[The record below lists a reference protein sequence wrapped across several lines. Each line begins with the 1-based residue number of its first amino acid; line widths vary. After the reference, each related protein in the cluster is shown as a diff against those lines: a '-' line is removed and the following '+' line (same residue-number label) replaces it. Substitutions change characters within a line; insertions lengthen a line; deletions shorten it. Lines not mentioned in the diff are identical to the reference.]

1 MKIYRLVFK
10 LRIVTWDRIPLRK
23 PSHVSYI
30 NVVGHYSGQMRLLII
45 TLTTFL
51 ISCSTTD
58 KKKGVFDDFA
68 DKETVVIY
76 LSKYNLDSV
85 PKDIGKLRTAKNLYI
100 TNDSTNGW
108 TVYPP
113 LSALQQI
120 TEVPP
125 FRQLPSE
132 ITELTNLQN
141 LGLVG
146 LNLKGLPDNFDKLQ
160 KLDSLNLMM
169 NKLTISKE
177 VKKLKGL
184 RNLKY
189 LGLIGNKYD
198 TADINELKKG
208 NPKLFIDSGQ
218 E

>member
-1 MKIYRLVFK
+1 MGNVLYL
-10 LRIVTWDRIPLRK
+10 D
-23 PSHVSYI
+23 
-30 NVVGHYSGQMRLLII
+30 VVGHYSGQMRLLII
-45 TLTTFL
+45 TLTIFS

-58 KKKGVFDDFA
+58 KKKGLFDDLT

-85 PKDIGKLRTAKNLYI
+85 PKDIEKLGKAKNLYI
-100 TNDSTNGW
+100 ANDGTNGW

-113 LSALQQI
+113 LSALQQM
-120 TEVPP
+120 TEIPP
-125 FRQLPSE
+125 FRQLPIE

-160 KLDSLNLMM
+160 KLESLNLMM

-177 VKKLKGL
+177 LEKFKRL

-189 LGLIGNKYD
+189 LGLFGNKVD
-198 TADINELKKG
+198 TADINELKRV
-208 NPKLFIDSGQ
+208 NPNLTIESGL